1 MTGWTGNNFSLVCN
15 HTSIIAGEKNDD
27 GAIIGIHDSDMN
39 KFIIK
44 QEFNIDYGSNFFT
57 QLYNNGKLKFYDHN
71 GHDMT
76 ISVVSEGTF
85 PFHTGQGHAMIFNTN
100 QGLLNKFTAKLIS
113 ENISLTFSWDKNQHG
128 VENLIYSIK
137 YRYNGNINSVDTLR
151 LYLKKTC
158 YDLVS
163 EDIPYTDMK
172 INPFGFLVEKEYYD
186 IIPKPES
193 CSTLMTNY
201 NIQTSGIVIGAN
213 IESHAFTLNKLGNSV
228 ETIVV
233 DVDNLNKE
241 ISALAGEITQVSNEL
256 NTYIMTDVIFGF
268 AEAGIGAISGI
279 IASGSKGAFKM
290 GEKTF
295 AKAAEGGERGT
306 VAIGEDFSRVSVEGE
321 LNVGKI
327 KPKNGETAINI
338 EGDITASGEASFS
351 SFSTSESGSI
361 ATNTVRPVNNGRVN
375 VEGEL
380 ACTGTIKGD
389 RWQSASSE
397 GSSIEM
403 SAEGISISG
412 SCQFESEVSGNSALF
427 DSFSTSEGGSIAT
440 NTVRPVSKVSYH

>member
-1 MTGWTGNNFSLVCN
+1 MYVNNCDKTMEPQDVLNIVLSTSIHDAEMNPIGNVISSLTDAQMWKIPVINKTDSGFRLSYEFCEEGPGIAITTITESPKVSVLKGDLFIEWLPEPTRFTFTEVVKCPIIEAENALKLFKTPVPFFYIPKEIGECTIDSNNYWYIDYGFSPTSQEFQSLVNDQPFEFIDNAFGNHFTMKKESTGWTGNNFSLVCN

-137 YRYNGNINSVDTLR
+137 YKYTGNIDAVDTLR

-186 IIPKPES
+186 IIHINDKLQHS
-193 CSTLMTNY
+193 
-201 NIQTSGIVIGAN
+201 NIRN
-213 IESHAFTLNKLGNSV
+213 CH
-228 ETIVV
+228 
-233 DVDNLNKE
+233 
-241 ISALAGEITQVSNEL
+241 
-256 NTYIMTDVIFGF
+256 
-268 AEAGIGAISGI
+268 
-279 IASGSKGAFKM
+279 
-290 GEKTF
+290 
-295 AKAAEGGERGT
+295 R
-306 VAIGEDFSRVSVEGE
+306 
-321 LNVGKI
+321 
-327 KPKNGETAINI
+327 
-338 EGDITASGEASFS
+338 
-351 SFSTSESGSI
+351 
-361 ATNTVRPVNNGRVN
+361 
-375 VEGEL
+375 
-380 ACTGTIKGD
+380 C
-389 RWQSASSE
+389 
-397 GSSIEM
+397 
-403 SAEGISISG
+403 
-412 SCQFESEVSGNSALF
+412 
-427 DSFSTSEGGSIAT
+427 
-440 NTVRPVSKVSYH
+440 